1 MTLRAIAAVSA
12 DLHQAATAS
21 TGTSGAQPSPALEP
35 HGQNDRA
42 RHAQSRAFVLVQPRL
57 VGIEGAAGVLGV
69 GTDVVKGLIESGAIV
84 PVRVPRPQTL
94 REHKRGARSAEI
106 RRTLID
112 VADLN
117 ALVDAWKAGG

>member
-1 MTLRAIAAVSA
+1 MTLRAVATTRPV
-12 DLHQAATAS
+12 QANLPEREIS
-21 TGTSGAQPSPALEP
+21 HPGTSEAQPAPALVPQRQDDRAP
-35 HGQNDRA
+35 HG
-42 RHAQSRAFVLVQPRL
+42 QSRAFVIVQPRL

-106 RRTLID
+106 RRTLI
-112 VADLN
+112 N